1 MRALMLIFLTCIVA
15 CVNAAEYSAATGN
28 DAEPRV
34 VEIDNYK
41 DALALFDELGY
52 TSEAWQAG
60 IRVVPRVYLTE
71 ISDQWSKKTSQ
82 EIDVTLK
89 KRLFFRA
96 IGPLALRNNE
106 LVLQDRE
113 KLQALLAQP
122 DSGTAADREWFANL
136 LQDYG
141 LDPADY
147 ADKAK
152 LGEALL
158 KRVDVIPPSLVL
170 AQAAEES
177 GWGTSRFAFT
187 GNALFGQ
194 WTWGGQGIRPEQQR
208 SGRGDYKI
216 AAFDAPLQSVQA
228 HARNLNTHNAYAQF
242 RTKRAQLRANN
253 ERISGNKLVDALSSY
268 SERGLDYVKSLR
280 SIISYN
286 NLDDTDDAYLNKG
299 QPIVLI
305 PPLKR

>member
-1 MRALMLIFLTCIVA
+1 MLIFLTCIVA

>member
-1 MRALMLIFLTCIVA
+1 M
-15 CVNAAEYSAATGN
+15 
-28 DAEPRV
+28 
-34 VEIDNYK
+34 
-41 DALALFDELGY
+41 
-52 TSEAWQAG
+52 
-60 IRVVPRVYLTE
+60 
-71 ISDQWSKKTSQ
+71 
-82 EIDVTLK
+82 
-89 KRLFFRA
+89 
-96 IGPLALRNNE
+96 
-106 LVLQDRE
+106 
-113 KLQALLAQP
+113 
-122 DSGTAADREWFANL
+122 
-136 LQDYG
+136 
-141 LDPADY
+141 
-147 ADKAK
+147 
-152 LGEALL
+152 
-158 KRVDVIPPSLVL
+158 L

-228 HARNLNTHNAYAQF
+228 HASNLNTHNAYSQF
-242 RTKRAQLRANN
+242 RTRRAQLRANN

-280 SIISYN
+280 SIINYN

-305 PPLKR
+305 PPLNR